1 MLIWELIASLELT
14 TRQGYEYK
22 TFRLKIDSDCCPSPI
37 NFTSRRRGN
46 LPASAQSFKICHLL
60 EPEGD
65 VRAWFLPREG
75 LLIGF
80 RHSQLSAWSGL
91 YEGPRSRVPFLRM
104 MFP

>member
-1 MLIWELIASLELT
+1 MLIWELMASLKLT
-14 TRQGYEYK
+14 TRQVYEYK
-22 TFRLKIDSDCCPSPI
+22 TFRLKIDNGCSPSPI
-37 NFTSRRRGN
+37 NFTSHGRGN
-46 LPASAQSFKICHLL
+46 LSESAESLKICHLL
-60 EPEGD
+60 EPEAD
-65 VRAWFLPREG
+65 VRVRFLPREG